1 MEPPGPNH
9 LKALFP
15 MTKLRVLV
23 SAYACNP
30 SGSVHLHPGEDLT
43 GWRLVEQLGRFHDL
57 WVIAHGYNKPGVE
70 STRPE
75 ATAGSP
81 RFIFV
86 ELPAGLKW
94 LYRIEFGQRIYYYL
108 WQIKAWRVARKLHKE
123 FRFDVAH
130 HVTFGND
137 WIASYIGAFL
147 PVPFVWGPVGGGQR
161 TPKPLRS
168 EYSLYGRFAEDTRNI
183 AQWFGRRDP
192 VRRRAV
198 RRAKA
203 LLVCNDETRELVP
216 ERFRDKALF
225 FPVNGI
231 SENDILPRPV
241 RVREPG
247 AFRVMTAGRL
257 HRLKGFALAVRAFAR
272 FASERPDARMLI
284 IGKGPEEERLKRL
297 IGDLGLGDSVTIR
310 DWLPREKVLE
320 EMRSSNVFLFPSF
333 RDGGG
338 AVVVEAMASGLPVI
352 CLDSGG
358 PGSHIQEE
366 WGIKIGPADSERVVG
381 EMARALKALR
391 DDEPLRAALGEAA
404 RKRAAAYYPWRA
416 HGDRLHEIY
425 RSVVLGSRGGR
436 SQE

>member
-1 MEPPGPNH
+1 MN
-9 LKALFP
+9 
-15 MTKLRVLV
+15 VLV

-57 WVIAHGYNKPGVE
+57 WVITHSYNKPGVE
-70 STRPE
+70 SARPE
-75 ATAGSP
+75 GATGSP

-86 ELPAGLKW
+86 ELPAALKW
-94 LYRIEFGQRIYYYL
+94 LYKIEFGQRIYYYL
-108 WQIKAWRVARKLHKE
+108 WQIKAWRVARRLHKE
-123 FRFDVAH
+123 IRFDVAH

-198 RRAKA
+198 RRARA

-247 AFRVMTAGRL
+247 AFRVVTAGRL

-272 FASERPDARMLI
+272 FASECPDARMLI

-297 IGDLGLGDSVTIR
+297 IGELGLGDSVTIR
-310 DWLPREKVLE
+310 DWLPRDKVLE
-320 EMRSSNVFLFPSF
+320 EMRSSHAFLFPSF

-358 PGSHIQEE
+358 PGSHIREE
-366 WGIKIGPADSERVVG
+366 WGIKISPADSERVAG
-381 EMARALKALR
+381 KMARALRALH
-391 DDEPLRAALGEAA
+391 DDERSRAALGEAA
-404 RKRAAAYYPWRA
+404 RKRAAEYYPWSA
-416 HGDRLHEIY
+416 HGNRLREIY
-425 RSVVLGSRGGR
+425 LTVVPKPGGAGR
-436 SQE
+436 AAGTR